1 MFGANATVNPP
12 GGNAYY
18 QWKLLPI
25 KVLNEMSGYRIFLEQ
40 NKDTTEMYREVK
52 QPRLAILGRSVC
64 STCSVIYKDIWVNE
78 ISHFK
83 TWSHILTTSADAL
96 FDREDST
103 DKTVGFIGLGQMGS
117 RMALNLAK
125 AGYNIHVYDIANTQT
140 NEFRKQAT
148 PDLASRITTRASL
161 EELMTPNAPQTI
173 ITMLP
178 SSPHVT
184 QTYGSEAV
192 LGMVALAKPGT
203 SFIDCTT
210 GDPHVAKEVAK
221 YVWTKQ
227 CSYIDAPV
235 SGGVPSA
242 EQATLTFMVGGS
254 EEACSRAKP
263 FLECMGK
270 RIFHCGPVGAGL
282 AAKICNNMLLAI
294 SMVGVSEA
302 MELGRRLGLRPEM
315 LTEVINASSGRC
327 WSSEVYNPVP
337 GVLPNSPASR
347 GYSGGFSTRL
357 MTKDLGLAQSAS
369 TATQCPT
376 PLGSLAHQ
384 IYQNMCQYGF
394 ADQDFS
400 VVYRYLSKSL

>member
-1 MFGANATVNPP
+1 MGVTVTSSALGWRHCYKPCLSVWGFILISNILSTSFCFIELSVMFS
-12 GGNAYY
+12 
-18 QWKLLPI
+18 I
-25 KVLNEMSGYRIFLEQ
+25 
-40 NKDTTEMYREVK
+40 
-52 QPRLAILGRSVC
+52 GRSVQR
-64 STCSVIYKDIWVNE
+64 
-78 ISHFK
+78 
-83 TWSHILTTSADAL
+83 TTSVAWSIRVSVKL
-96 FDREDST
+96 RNVST